1 MRIRGY
7 EKDDQAALGRVI
19 SLAFG
24 GTDAGGE
31 RYLDPG
37 HNRRLDPDLV
47 YVAEEDGAPRATAAE
62 LPMQVHLDGRAVPM
76 GGVSG
81 VATHPAYRRRRLARS
96 LLERVLYGMRER
108 GVHISM
114 LAPFS
119 HSFYRASGYE
129 LAGEAIAYDLS
140 PADLP
145 TSPEQSHVRA
155 HREADLPAMKH
166 MLEME
171 AASHRLC
178 IRRGESRWHEILEN
192 PAPVDEDDEA
202 KESAVYERDGAVE
215 GYLLYRHR
223 KRADSGERTRI
234 LEIPEL
240 VAGTQRAREALISFM
255 AAYDPLEWRVRY
267 QTPPGEPLH
276 PFLQSSYVRATIEP
290 EKMLRLVDVEGALS
304 YLSRPVPEPLV
315 LEVTDD
321 AIPENAGAYTVGEG
335 NVLRGAAAPER
346 VALDVRQLAQ
356 LYAGYL
362 SAQQLHRRGLV
373 TPGSGHALDLLDAI
387 FPPADPWVFPLD
399 RF

>member
-47 YVAEEDGAPRATAAE
+47 YVAEEDGAPRATAVE
-62 LPMQVHLDGRAVPM
+62 LPMQVYLDGRAVPM

-81 VATHPAYRRRRLARS
+81 VATHPAYRRRRLAKS
-96 LLERVLYGMRER
+96 LLEAVLYGMRER

-119 HSFYRASGYE
+119 HAFYRASGYE

-166 MLEME
+166 MLETE

-178 IRRGESRWHEILEN
+178 VRRGESRWHEILEN

-202 KESAVYERDGAVE
+202 KESAVYERDGVVE

-223 KRADSGERTRI
+223 KGTDSGERTRI
-234 LEIPEL
+234 LEVPEL
-240 VAGTQRAREALISFM
+240 VAGTQRAREA
-255 AAYDPLEWRVRY
+255 RVRY
-267 QTPPGEPLH
+267 QTSPNEPLH

-304 YLSRPVPEPLV
+304 YLSRSVPEPLV

-321 AIPENAGAYTVGEG
+321 AIPENAGTYTVGEG
-335 NVLRGAAAPER
+335 NVVRGAAAPER

-362 SAQQLHRRGLV
+362 SARQLHRRGLV
-373 TPGSGHALDLLDAI
+373 KPGSGRSLELLDAI